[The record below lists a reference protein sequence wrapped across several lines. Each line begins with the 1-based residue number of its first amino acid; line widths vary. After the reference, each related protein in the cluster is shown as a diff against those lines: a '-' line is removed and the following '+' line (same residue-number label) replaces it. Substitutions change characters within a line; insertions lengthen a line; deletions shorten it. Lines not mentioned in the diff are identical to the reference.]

1 MVPAAGGANHHWG
14 GIPPFGRDSAP
25 LVGGNDEPLITYLFK
40 YKPGVPLNSALGRK
54 GIMEIVSFISI
65 EDDPPDLILSF
76 AIWQPE
82 LDDIRSLI
90 LIRTPKYEFVLDEAE
105 HGVKVSDEDWLNDED
120 DMLEEIEF
128 GDDFVKIITD
138 YHQFELDLRK
148 VDKEEIEQAK
158 TILER
163 MNFDNRFEMRIV

>member
-1 MVPAAGGANHHWG
+1 
-14 GIPPFGRDSAP
+14 
-25 LVGGNDEPLITYLFK
+25 
-40 YKPGVPLNSALGRK
+40 
-54 GIMEIVSFISI
+54 MEIVSFISI

-90 LIRTPKYEFVLDEAE
+90 LIRTPKYEFVLDETE
-105 HGVKVSDEDWLNDED
+105 RGVKVSDEDWLNDED

-138 YHQFELDLRK
+138 YHQFELDLGK

-158 TILER
+158 TILKR
-163 MNFDNRFEMRIV
+163 MNFDNRFEMRLSKFILLRIALKE